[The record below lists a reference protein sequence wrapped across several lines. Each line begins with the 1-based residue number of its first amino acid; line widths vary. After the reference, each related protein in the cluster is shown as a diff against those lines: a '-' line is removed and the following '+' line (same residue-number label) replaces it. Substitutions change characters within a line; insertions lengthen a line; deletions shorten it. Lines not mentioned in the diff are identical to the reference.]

1 LFLIIFGCW
10 MIIWF
15 KQKLSALLL
24 LGRNKRNPPE
34 FSAGN
39 VMLFYKA
46 QRFCIKVQSLVLI
59 LNENTRN
66 NYFHNVFTSFD
77 VRRRDGFR
85 VPPNSLPVSQS
96 LEYNSEPCTT
106 NCLSRYQT
114 KDSS

>member
-1 LFLIIFGCW
+1 

-15 KQKLSALLL
+15 EQKLSTFLL

-39 VMLFYKA
+39 VVLFYKA

-77 VRRRDGFR
+77 VGRRDGYL
-85 VPPNSLPVSQS
+85 VPPDSRLLSQS
-96 LEYNSEPCTT
+96 LGYNSELCTT